1 METMELQENS
11 NKRKYMGLF
20 GLSYLA
26 QSGSEILLGA
36 FFAGGFLNTQLLRP
50 AQKEGRW
57 DPAEQVDDGWLM
69 PENCQS
75 SVCGL
80 TSQPWDCDSA
90 SLSEGSCFFEPQY
103 WKPSQQGLQ
112 LQSPQAQLQQHL
124 IVGEARDE
132 LIFGLEL
139 GLEEESRG

>member
-1 METMELQENS
+1 
-11 NKRKYMGLF
+11 
-20 GLSYLA
+20 
-26 QSGSEILLGA
+26 
-36 FFAGGFLNTQLLRP
+36 
-50 AQKEGRW
+50 
-57 DPAEQVDDGWLM
+57 M

-75 SVCGL
+75 SGCGL

-90 SLSEGSCFFEPQY
+90 SLSEGSCSFEPQY

-139 GLEEESRG
+139 GLEEESMG